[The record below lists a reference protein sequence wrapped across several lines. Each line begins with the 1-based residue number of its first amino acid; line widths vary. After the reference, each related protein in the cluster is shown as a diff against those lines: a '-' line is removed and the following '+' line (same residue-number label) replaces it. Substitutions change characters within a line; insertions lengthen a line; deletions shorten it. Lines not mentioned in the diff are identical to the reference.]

1 MPFGRLNRDLRATLP
16 IDQLKGKPQVAVCP
30 ILNVHRCKVFI
41 FLIVLMTT
49 KGFTINNNN
58 YNRKM
63 SLRTFESYDSLIS
76 DNLLK
81 KSKGFV
87 KLIRPENLLPTLTL
101 NLAGGWLA
109 QPSFNY
115 LINSKQFFIGTILT
129 SLIMSLS
136 MVTNDICDI
145 EVDKT
150 NNPSRPLVAGDVTKK
165 EAIIFAGV
173 IIGAIQLLN
182 IFMMSPVTQI
192 STNWA
197 LFMVLVY
204 TPLLKRMLIFK
215 NVSCATLVAFS
226 LYYTGNI
233 VATDGIKNQFL
244 LNTATKLIFWGSLQN
259 EILLDIADTEGDKKN
274 GILTIPVVFGKQLAF
289 MVSKYI
295 VYFNILWNMYYSM
308 SREYSHGTGLLM
320 LFFCSPLTVGLRN
333 IKKMNYEDSSVRDV
347 VKSTTK
353 PMIIALLYLC
363 VLRATTK

>member
-1 MPFGRLNRDLRATLP
+1 MRLF
-16 IDQLKGKPQVAVCP
+16 
-30 ILNVHRCKVFI
+30 KVFI
-41 FLIVLMTT
+41 FLIVLIST
-49 KGFTINNNN
+49 KGFTIYNNW
-58 YNRKM
+58 NRKM

-81 KSKGFV
+81 KNKGFV

-115 LINSKQFFIGTILT
+115 LIRSKHFFIGTILT

-136 MVTNDICDI
+136 MVINDICDI
-145 EVDKT
+145 EIDKT

-165 EAIIFAGV
+165 EAALFATLLIGIIQF
-173 IIGAIQLLN
+173 LN
-182 IFMMSPVTQI
+182 VRYMSASTQI
-192 STNWA
+192 STNLA

-204 TPLLKRMLIFK
+204 TPLLKRMLVFK

-233 VATDGIKNQFL
+233 VASDGIEDQFL
-244 LNTATKLIFWGSLQN
+244 LNAATKLIFWGSLQN
-259 EILLDIADTEGDKKN
+259 EILLDIADREGDKKN
-274 GILTIPVVFGKQLAF
+274 GIHTIPVVFNKSFAF

-295 VYFNILWNMYYSM
+295 VYIRILWNMYYSM
-308 SREYSHGTGLLM
+308 SREYSRSEGLLM

-333 IKKMNYEDSSVRDV
+333 IKKMNYQDSAIRDA

-353 PMIIALLYLC
+353 PMIIVLFYLC
-363 VLRATTK
+363 ILRATTK

>member
-1 MPFGRLNRDLRATLP
+1 MRL
-16 IDQLKGKPQVAVCP
+16 
-30 ILNVHRCKVFI
+30 FI
-41 FLIVLMTT
+41 FLIILITT
-49 KGFTINNNN
+49 KGFTINNNW
-58 YNRKM
+58 NRKM
-63 SLRTFESYDSLIS
+63 SLRTFEYYDSLHCN
-76 DNLLK
+76 NLLK
-81 KSKGFV
+81 KTKGLV

-115 LINSKQFFIGTILT
+115 LIQSKQFLIGTILT

-150 NNPSRPLVAGDVTKK
+150 NNPSRPLVAGDITKK
-165 EAIIFAGV
+165 EATLFATLL
-173 IIGAIQLLN
+173 IGMIQFLN
-182 IFMMSPVTQI
+182 IHYMSASTQI
-192 STNWA
+192 STNFA

-204 TPLLKRMLIFK
+204 TPLLKRALIFK
-215 NVSCATLVAFS
+215 NISCATLVAFS

-233 VATDGIKNQFL
+233 VANDGIENQFL

-259 EILLDIADTEGDKKN
+259 EILLDIADREGDKKN
-274 GILTIPVVFGKQLAF
+274 GILTIPVLFGNTNAF

-295 VYFNILWNMYYSM
+295 VYIRILWNVYYSM
-308 SREYSHGTGLLM
+308 SREYSHSAGFLM

-333 IKKMNYEDSSVRDV
+333 IKKMNYQDSSIRNA
-347 VKSTTK
+347 VKNTTK
-353 PMIIALLYLC
+353 PMIIALFYLC

>member
-1 MPFGRLNRDLRATLP
+1 MRL
-16 IDQLKGKPQVAVCP
+16 
-30 ILNVHRCKVFI
+30 FI

-49 KGFTINNNN
+49 KCFKIHNNW
-58 YNRKM
+58 NRKM
-63 SLRTFESYDSLIS
+63 SLRTFESYDSLHCN
-76 DNLLK
+76 NLLK
-81 KSKGFV
+81 KTRGFM

-115 LINSKQFFIGTILT
+115 LIQSKQFFIGTILT

-145 EVDKT
+145 DIDKT

-165 EAIIFAGV
+165 EATLFATLLIGIIQF
-173 IIGAIQLLN
+173 LN
-182 IFMMSPVTQI
+182 VHYMSASTQI
-192 STNWA
+192 STNLA

-204 TPLLKRMLIFK
+204 TPLLKRMSVFK

-233 VATDGIKNQFL
+233 VANDGIENQFL

-259 EILLDIADTEGDKKN
+259 EILLDIADREGDKKN
-274 GILTIPVVFGKQLAF
+274 GILTIPVLFGNTGAF

-295 VYFNILWNMYYSM
+295 VYIRILWNMYYSM
-308 SREYSHGTGLLM
+308 SREYSHSAGLLM
-320 LFFCSPLTVGLRN
+320 LFFCSPLTIGLRN
-333 IKKMNYEDSSVRDV
+333 IKKMNYQDTAIRDA
-347 VKSTTK
+347 VKMTTK
-353 PMIIALLYLC
+353 PMIIVLFYLC
-363 VLRATTK
+363 ILRATAK

>member
-1 MPFGRLNRDLRATLP
+1 M
-16 IDQLKGKPQVAVCP
+16 
-30 ILNVHRCKVFI
+30 ILFNVFV

-49 KGFTINNNN
+49 KGFTINKNR
-58 YNRKM
+58 NRKM
-63 SLRTFESYDSLIS
+63 SLHTFESYDSLQC
-76 DNLLK
+76 DHFLK
-81 KSKGFV
+81 KTKGFV

-109 QPSFNY
+109 QPSFQY
-115 LINSKQFFIGTILT
+115 LIRSKQFFIGTILT

-165 EAIIFAGV
+165 EATLFATLLIGIIHF
-173 IIGAIQLLN
+173 LN
-182 IFMMSPVTQI
+182 INYMSLSTQMF
-192 STNWA
+192 TNLA
-197 LFMVLVY
+197 LLMVLVY
-204 TPLLKRMLIFK
+204 TPIIKQILLFK

-233 VATDGIKNQFL
+233 VASDGLENQFL

-259 EILLDIADTEGDKKN
+259 EILLDIADREGDKEN
-274 GILTIPVVFGKQLAF
+274 GILTIPVVFGKQVAF

-295 VYFNILWNMYYSM
+295 VYFNILWNMYYSI
-308 SREYSHGTGLLM
+308 SREYSRISALIMM
-320 LFFCSPLTVGLRN
+320 LICSPLTFGLRN
-333 IKKMNYEDSSVRDV
+333 IKKMNYQDSAIRDA

-353 PMIIALLYLC
+353 PMILALFYLC
-363 VLRATTK
+363 FLRITTK